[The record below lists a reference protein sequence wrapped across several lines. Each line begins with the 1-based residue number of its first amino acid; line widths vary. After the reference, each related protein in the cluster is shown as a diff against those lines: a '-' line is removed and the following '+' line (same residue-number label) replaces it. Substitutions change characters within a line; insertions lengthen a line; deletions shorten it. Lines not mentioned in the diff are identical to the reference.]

1 MHMSHVACQNN
12 LINSLGRKK
21 HTEPAWKVMPNHYRG
36 WGSQKPHV
44 QNKYET
50 KLKFPWRGGGGA
62 TQKPTNMG
70 VSMDIFWN
78 YNVDNNSY
86 LLEPIY

>member
-1 MHMSHVACQNN
+1 MKLNWN
-12 LINSLGRKK
+12 FLG
-21 HTEPAWKVMPNHYRG
+21 G
-36 WGSQKPHV
+36 GG
-44 QNKYET
+44 
-50 KLKFPWRGGGGA
+50 GGGGA

-78 YNVDNNSY
+78 YNVDNNTY

>member
-1 MHMSHVACQNN
+1 MEGHAQ
-12 LINSLGRKK
+12 SLEGMGVSKATCLK
-21 HTEPAWKVMPNHYRG
+21 G
-36 WGSQKPHV
+36 DF
-44 QNKYET
+44 KYEA
-50 KLKFPWRGGGGA
+50 KLKFPWRGGGGE

-78 YNVDNNSY
+78 YNVDSNTY